1 MFTFP
6 RRCEGPESGRGRG
19 RGRDGD
25 RNPETEPRKG
35 ETEQDRQK
43 HGKTGSES
51 RQRGTRQRGSRES
64 EKAKD
69 SYTEQDET
77 QRWRPKKKTEV
88 DRQTP
93 REKEGG
99 PRQSPQN
106 EKWEEAE
113 GSIPCLYHHP
123 PMLKSKIKNRTLS
136 QRCAG

>member
-64 EKAKD
+64 EKVKD

-77 QRWRPKKKTEV
+77 QRWRPKKRQRWT
-88 DRQTP
+88 DRLQERR
-93 REKEGG
+93 REGQGRAHKMRNGKKQKEA
-99 PRQSPQN
+99 SP
-106 EKWEEAE
+106 AYTT
-113 GSIPCLYHHP
+113 ILLC
-123 PMLKSKIKNRTLS
+123 
-136 QRCAG
+136 

>member
-1 MFTFP
+1 MFTFL

-51 RQRGTRQRGSRES
+51 RQRGIRQTGSGES

-77 QRWRPKKKTEV
+77 QRWRPKKK
-88 DRQTP
+88 DRGGKTDSK
-93 REKEGG
+93 REGG
-99 PRQSPQN
+99 RA
-106 EKWEEAE
+106 KAE
-113 GSIPCLYHHP
+113 PT
-123 PMLKSKIKNRTLS
+123 K
-136 QRCAG
+136 